1 MRKSKIINIGDP
13 DLSNL
18 NDLLSNLIDQNR
30 QPADSSSKKDDN
42 QFKWADI
49 IEFCESPY
57 FLGIKPY
64 PWQKMILKL
73 FYMGSPGNRHL
84 EINKEESG
92 CKNCIWYKNALRAKS
107 PCLKCSIIE
116 MDYYMDILEAM
127 RKEMWVSYEDI
138 KEVLNCEKENNF
150 MNEMM
155 LIEKDLIND
164 SDSINGG
171 SVKKQVLD
179 KIKKEFRELLL
190 VLGRRAGK
198 ALHIDTP
205 IPTPDGWKTMKDI
218 KPGDYVFGMDGQPT
232 LVIGET
238 EIMYDRPCYEIEFD
252 NEEIVICDE
261 EHTWLTLTFDERKH
275 NFKSPNLKQFSTKEL
290 SDSIYFKDTNYSNHA
305 IPSNCFLRYEEKKLP
320 IDPYI
325 LGLLIGNTSR
335 NSFFLNNLDKELLEE
350 FEKFG
355 FFMTKML
362 SMENRWLIND
372 DLIEIL
378 KENNLFKNKH
388 IPEIYLQSSFEQRLE
403 LLKGILD
410 ARAEV
415 PSTGTI
421 EIKNLSEKLK
431 DQISELIQSLGM
443 VPKISI
449 GDLSEELIFLI
460 QEYNISFNENNFSVF
475 KYKNYDVKQTIPRFF
490 IRNIR
495 KLDKSYPVKCIEVH
509 NENNTYLCTKSMIP
523 THNSM
528 LVSIIALY
536 ETYKTIEMKN
546 PQAYFGNLNDGDTI
560 CILNVAVSERQATE
574 AVFDK
579 IRSMVLSSAY
589 FKTKMSPGS
598 MTNQSVRFCT
608 ERDNEINKRLA
619 EESLPQR
626 DGSIYLLSGHS
637 NSDSLVGK
645 NILVVIIDEMAS
657 MVGKDGSKMSDEE
670 LYTKLKHS
678 GWTFG
683 QMAKI
688 ICISN
693 PLTKDGKFFE
703 LYEQS
708 FSDDRI
714 LMIQLPS
721 YAVNPSLDRQELD
734 AEKEAAQKAGEYEA
748 YKMQIE
754 ARFSGGAADPFIP
767 SEFIDAAFQKG
778 SSRRKSE
785 VGNPN
790 VLYYMHLD
798 PANNSDNYALAMVHV
813 EKDMYNLGPD
823 NKPKEVVVVDHI
835 HMWMP
840 SVTGEPVNITDV
852 DQYVIKLFRRFKIV
866 SVTYDMWESASSTQL
881 LQRMGLPARITP
893 FNSSYK
899 QTIYSTLRNL
909 FFEQRI
915 EFYQHDGFNP
925 ELKQDTYSFS
935 MEAMDQFKFLEKRF
949 NAHSF
954 SVSAAAGH
962 YDDIPD
968 CIAGASYIALTGQ
981 HGYVTLPRIKSLKMK
996 I

>member
-1 MRKSKIINIGDP
+1 MRKSKIINTGDSA
-13 DLSNL
+13 LSNL
-18 NDLLSNLIDQNR
+18 NDLLSDLIEQNR
-30 QPADSSSKKDDN
+30 KSSNNEKQKDDN
-42 QFKWADI
+42 QFKWVDI

-92 CKNCIWYKNALRAKS
+92 CKNCIWYRNTLRAKS
-107 PCLKCSIIE
+107 PCLKCSAAEENYYIE
-116 MDYYMDILEAM
+116 LLDSMK
-127 RKEMWVSYEDI
+127 KEMWVNDESIQEI
-138 KEVLNCEKENNF
+138 LNYKKENNF
-150 MNEMM
+150 MNEIM
-155 LIEKDLIND
+155 LIEKDLIDD

-171 SVKKQVLD
+171 SVKKQVLS
-179 KIKKEFRELLL
+179 KLKKEFRELLL

-218 KPGDYVFGMDGQPT
+218 KPGDYVFGMDGHPA

-238 EIMYDRPCYEIEFD
+238 EIMYDRPCYEIQFD
-252 NEEIVICDE
+252 NEETIICDE

-275 NFKSPNLKQFSTKEL
+275 NFKSPSLKKFSTKEL
-290 SDSIYFKDTNYSNHA
+290 FDSVHVKGTNYSNHA
-305 IPSNCFLRYEEKKLP
+305 IPANSFLQYEEKELP
-320 IDPYI
+320 IDPYL
-325 LGLLIGNTSR
+325 LGLLIGNTSK
-335 NSFFLNNLDKELLEE
+335 NSFFLNDLDKNFLEE

-362 SMENRWLIND
+362 SMENRWLIDNN
-372 DLIEIL
+372 LVNIL

-388 IPEIYLQSSFEQRLE
+388 IPDIYFKSNFEQRLE

-410 ARAEV
+410 ARGVVSEA
-415 PSTGTI
+415 GTI
-421 EIKNLSEKLK
+421 EIRDLPERLKN
-431 DQISELIQSLGM
+431 QISELIQSLGM
-443 VPKISI
+443 VPKISL
-449 GDLSEELIFLI
+449 GKLSQELVFLM
-460 QEYNISFNENNFSVF
+460 QEYNISFNESDFSVF
-475 KYKNYDVKQTIPRFF
+475 KYKQYETKTNIPRFF

-495 KLDKSYPVKCIEVH
+495 KLDYSVPVKCIEVH
-509 NENNTYLCTKSMIP
+509 NEDNTYLCSKSMIP

-546 PQAYFGNLNDGDTI
+546 PQGFFGNLNDGDTI
-560 CILNVAVSERQATE
+560 CILNVAVSERQAKE

-608 ERDNEINKRLA
+608 ERDNEINKQLA
-619 EESLPQR
+619 EENLPQR

-721 YAVNPSLDRQELD
+721 YAVNPSLDQQELD

-754 ARFSGGAADPFIP
+754 ARFSGGAAVPFIP
-767 SEFIDAAFQKG
+767 SEFIDAAFEKG
-778 SSRRKSE
+778 SSRRKTE

-790 VLYYMHLD
+790 VLYYVHLD
-798 PANNSDNYALAMVHV
+798 PANNSDNYALAMLHV
-813 EKDMYNLGPD
+813 EKDMHNLGPD
-823 NKPKEVVVVDHI
+823 NKPRDIVIVDHI

-840 SVTGEPVNITDV
+840 SITGEPVNISEV
-852 DQYVIKLFRRFKIV
+852 DQYMIKLCRRFKIA
-866 SVTYDMWESASSTQL
+866 SITYDMWESASSTQL

-915 EFYQHDGFNP
+915 EFYRHDGFNP
-925 ELKQDTYSFS
+925 ELKQDTYSFTK
-935 MEAMDQFKFLEKRF
+935 EAMDQFKFLEKRF
-949 NAHSF
+949 NTHSF

-968 CIAGASYIALTGQ
+968 CIAGAAYIALTGQ
-981 HGYVTLPRIKSLKMK
+981 HGYVNLPRLKSLKMK
-996 I
+996 L